1 MSLSIQDV
9 LDQIAAWHAERPLYK
24 ERLYAALLNGEFKHE
39 QTQEF
44 ARQFGI
50 IPLYNNIYHGNI
62 YVVCPADKIEW
73 RGKLSE
79 VAYEEGTG
87 NLFSEGVPHCQ
98 LYLNFAN
105 GLGLSD
111 EDMWNTDY
119 IPAALTFRSY
129 YARRCST
136 SFLEAVSAHMLGG
149 EAMAPGSMTKI
160 ANMFKE
166 KLGLDDKAVAFFVIH
181 DEADAEHSDVG
192 RELLGEF
199 ARTEKDRE
207 FVLQIVREHMGIAF
221 NLYDEIYEAARRFN

>member
-1 MSLSIQDV
+1 MLS
-9 LDQIAAWHAERPLYK
+9 
-24 ERLYAALLNGEFKHE
+24 GEFNHK

-44 ARQFGI
+44 SRQFGI
-50 IPLYNNIYHGNI
+50 IPLHNNIYHGNI
-62 YVVCPADKIEW
+62 YVVCPAEKTEW
-73 RGKLSE
+73 RAKLSE

-87 NLFSEGVPHCQ
+87 NLFSNGVAHCR
-98 LYLNFAN
+98 LYLDFGN

-111 EDMWNTDY
+111 EEMWNTTY

-129 YARRCST
+129 YAKRCST

-166 KLGLDDKAVAFFVIH
+166 KHGLDDKAVAFFIIH

-199 ARTEKDRE
+199 ANTEEDRK
-207 FVLQIVREHMGIAF
+207 FVLQVVREHMTIAF
-221 NLYDEIYEAARRFN
+221 NLYDEIYEAARQVN